1 MDEPKPVPQSR
12 KRPLPHSPY
21 YKMRQLLKD
30 LRPHFIDV
38 RFFLANSSFYF
49 IDFCC
54 RLSLSAVLFS
64 VLAEIICLQRNVK
77 VVRVYLDVLSYHPM
91 RVSSLSAWPDSFV
104 MCAILQVL
112 KTPDFRNCQAADEI
126 RQGMKLLMELILYQE
141 TTEKAVKLEKCSN
154 SDNVDAKKAVKPV
167 DNPLLDDVMSALPPE
182 TQEQRTV
189 IIGGSAFGWNFI
201 TCHGRRAVYYG
212 RTKEAFR
219 ALNPKSS

>member
-30 LRPHFIDV
+30 LRPHFID
-38 RFFLANSSFYF
+38 
-49 IDFCC
+49 
-54 RLSLSAVLFS
+54 
-64 VLAEIICLQRNVK
+64 
-77 VVRVYLDVLSYHPM
+77 
-91 RVSSLSAWPDSFV
+91 
-104 MCAILQVL
+104 VL

>member
-1 MDEPKPVPQSR
+1 MDEPKLVSR

-21 YKMRQLLKD
+21 HKMRQILQD
-30 LRPHFIDV
+30 LRPHFI
-38 RFFLANSSFYF
+38 
-49 IDFCC
+49 
-54 RLSLSAVLFS
+54 
-64 VLAEIICLQRNVK
+64 
-77 VVRVYLDVLSYHPM
+77 H
-91 RVSSLSAWPDSFV
+91 
-104 MCAILQVL
+104 VL

-126 RQGMKLLMELILYQE
+126 RQGMKLLMELYQE

-154 SDNVDAKKAVKPV
+154 SDNADAKKAVKHA
-167 DNPLLDDVMSALPPE
+167 DNPLLDDVMSAPPPE

-201 TCHGRRAVYYG
+201 TCHSRRAVYYG